1 MRFCTVS
8 SMSKIDECCVNEYR
22 IPGIVLM
29 ENAAL
34 KVFEKIKKMN
44 VKSAV
49 VICGRG
55 NNGGDG
61 FALSRHMIACGM
73 RVSIFMGVGHAMS
86 GDCTSNYNILN
97 NMGAEVVKVAGETDL
112 KKLRKALKDSD
123 IAVDALFGTGIS
135 RNIDGINMQ
144 IINEINAN
152 ANYVVSIDVPSGF
165 DSDTGNILGKCVK
178 ANMTVTFEMYK
189 KGFLN
194 PEAEKHTGKIFV
206 ENIGIPEKTFEKFSN
221 KYFLTD
227 KEMIKDVIP
236 VRDEYSNKGD
246 FGRVL
251 IIAGSKG
258 FTGASYI
265 ASEAAVKSGSGL
277 VTLGCRP
284 EIQFMLSSMLK
295 EAMTVSIED
304 SAFIDAVHKSKAIA
318 FGPGMGNSD
327 DTLSILK
334 LVLQEAKCPIV
345 IDADGLNVLSG
356 KLDILKDANQDIVIT
371 PHPGEMARL
380 LNEDTESINKNRIE
394 ISEKFASDYNVIVLL
409 KGHNTV
415 VTDGNKV
422 YVNTTGSSAMA
433 TGGMGD
439 CLTGMIAS
447 LIGQGIN
454 PLESSYAA
462 AFIHGYIGDSL
473 AEKMYSVNAEELINN
488 IPFFMKKLCTGEE

>member
-1 MRFCTVS
+1 
-8 SMSKIDECCVNEYR
+8 MSKIDECCINEYR

-61 FALSRHMIACGM
+61 FALSRHMIACGIK
-73 RVSIFMGVGHAMS
+73 VSAFMGGGHAMS

-97 NMGAEVVKVAGETDL
+97 NMGAEVVKVAGEADL
-112 KKLRKALKDSD
+112 KKLKKALKDSD

-144 IINEINAN
+144 IINEINEN
-152 ANYVVSIDVPSGF
+152 ANYVISVDVPSGF
-165 DSDTGNILGKCVK
+165 NSDTGNILGKCVK
-178 ANMTVTFEMYK
+178 ADMTVTFEMYK

-194 PEAEKHTGKIFV
+194 PEAEKYTGKIFV
-206 ENIGIPEKTFEKFSN
+206 ENIGIPEKTFERFSN

-227 KEMIKDVIP
+227 KEMIKNIIP

-304 SAFIDAVHKSKAIA
+304 SAFIDAVHKSKAVA

-327 DTLSILK
+327 DTLNILK

-356 KLDILKDANQDIVIT
+356 KLDILKSAKQDIIIT

-380 LNEDTESINKNRIE
+380 LNEDAESINKNRIE
-394 ISEKFASDYNVIVLL
+394 ISEKFASEYNVIVLL

-415 VTDGNKV
+415 ITDGNKV

-447 LIGQGIN
+447 LIGQGIS
-454 PLESSYAA
+454 PIESAYAA

-473 AEKMYSVNAEELINN
+473 AERMYSVNASDLIDN